1 MVLAQITAVSQSS
14 EQQKDDVS
22 AVLLGMSLQCHQN
35 AHSSL
40 TSPALLD
47 DRDGTLQA
55 SVGPTVFDC
64 AVLL

>member
-1 MVLAQITAVSQSS
+1 MSQSS

-35 AHSSL
+35 AHCLL

-47 DRDGTLQA
+47 YRDGTLEA
-55 SVGPTVFDC
+55 SVGQTVFDC